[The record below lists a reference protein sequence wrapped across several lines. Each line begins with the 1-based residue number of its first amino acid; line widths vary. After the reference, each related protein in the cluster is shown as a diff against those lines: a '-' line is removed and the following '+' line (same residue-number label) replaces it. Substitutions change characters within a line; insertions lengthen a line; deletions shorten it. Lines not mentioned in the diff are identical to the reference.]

1 MKYACI
7 RQHAD
12 RHSVRLMCR
21 VLEVSPS
28 GYYAWCAA
36 PISRRAQADATL
48 RDQIDA
54 VFHASGKTYGSP
66 RVHAEL
72 QATGTRVGRKPVA
85 RVMRGAALVARPRG
99 KRAPRTTDSAHD
111 LPIAPN
117 RLDRQFAVT
126 EPNRVWVSDITY
138 IPTTQG
144 WLYLA
149 VILDLASRGVVGW
162 AMGDRIDTALTLS
175 AFRMAL
181 GARRPPAGLL
191 HHSDRGTQYAA
202 KDYQAALAA
211 HDIIPSMSRR
221 GNCWDNAVAESFF
234 STLEFELGQ
243 QHVWATRADAR
254 RAIFQYIHT
263 WYNPRRRHS
272 TLNYLSPAEYER
284 QYRRA
289 A

>member
-1 MKYACI
+1 
-7 RQHAD
+7 
-12 RHSVRLMCR
+12 MCR
-21 VLEVSPS
+21 VLEVCPS

-36 PISRRAQADATL
+36 PVSRRAQADATL

-54 VFHASGKTYGSP
+54 VFHASGATYGSP

-72 QATGTRVGRKPVA
+72 RATGTRVGRKRVA
-85 RVMRGAALVARPRG
+85 RVMRGAALVARARG
-99 KRAPRTTDSAHD
+99 KRAPQTTNSAHD

-117 RLDRQFAVT
+117 RLDRQFAVV

-149 VILDLASRGVVGW
+149 VVLDLASRAVVGW
-162 AMGDRIDTALTLS
+162 AMGDRIDTGLALAAL
-175 AFRMAL
+175 RMAL
-181 GARRPPAGLL
+181 AARRPPPGLL

-202 KDYQAALAA
+202 TEYQAALSAQG
-211 HDIIPSMSRR
+211 IMPSMSRR

-234 STLEFELGQ
+234 STLEFELCHGQ
-243 QHVWATRADAR
+243 VWATRADAR

-263 WYNPRRRHS
+263 WYNLRRRHS
-272 TLNYLSPAEYER
+272 TLNYLSPADYER
-284 QYRRA
+284 QRRQVA
-289 A
+289 

>member
-12 RHSVRLMCR
+12 THAVRLMCR

-36 PISRRAQADATL
+36 PVSRRAQGDATL
-48 RDQIDA
+48 RGQIDA
-54 VFHASGKTYGSP
+54 VFHASGATYGSP

-72 QATGTRVGRKPVA
+72 RATGTRVGRKRVA
-85 RVMRGAALVARPRG
+85 RVMRDAALVARALT
-99 KRAPRTTDSAHD
+99 KRAPQTTDSAHD

-117 RLDRQFAVT
+117 RLDRQFAVA

-149 VILDLASRGVVGW
+149 VVLDLASRAVVGW
-162 AMGDRIDTALTLS
+162 AMGERIDTELALTAL
-175 AFRMAL
+175 RMAL
-181 GARRPPAGLL
+181 AARRPPPGLL

-202 KDYQAALAA
+202 KEYQAALSA
-211 HDIIPSMSRR
+211 HGILPSMSRR

-234 STLEFELGQ
+234 STLEFERCQG
-243 QHVWATRADAR
+243 HVWATRGDAR

-284 QYRRA
+284 QHRQVA
-289 A
+289 